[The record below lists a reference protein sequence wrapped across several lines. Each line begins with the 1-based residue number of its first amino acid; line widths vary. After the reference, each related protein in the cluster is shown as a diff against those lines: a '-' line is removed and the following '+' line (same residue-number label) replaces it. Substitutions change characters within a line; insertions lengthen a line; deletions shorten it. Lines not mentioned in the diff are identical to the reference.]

1 RNAGRSIRI
10 RESACPWRGSC
21 QNRCAAPAAMAQA
34 RRAGARLA
42 SRLVDLDRFKTV
54 NDESGHEA
62 GDARR

>member
-1 RNAGRSIRI
+1 
-10 RESACPWRGSC
+10 
-21 QNRCAAPAAMAQA
+21 MAQA